1 MRFGR
6 DSQVR
11 TIKPYR
17 SGVFRYLST
26 WANIMPV
33 FVKLLRYLCANKK
46 QITFAAAA
54 CVVQLNCMCPALA
67 QNLDKD
73 DPDAP
78 KTVLFS
84 EWLLQQK
91 STERPTDVVRQNAL
105 RKTNEKQLLSAEPN
119 DLQQSIIFQKIADA
133 MINAL
138 RAQCDINQDN
148 ISAAVTRAI
157 EESKKDLV
165 YALFAVMIFQIVL
178 VAGVALLMILA
189 SNIYRK
195 IIVLHE
201 DRITP
206 PNLVPSTTDLVPS
219 TTDLV
224 PPTTDLVPSTTD
236 LVPPTTDLVPPT
248 TDLVPSTTDL
258 VPSTTDLVSAVFEN
272 DLRCFMDGVSKR

>member
-1 MRFGR
+1 
-6 DSQVR
+6 
-11 TIKPYR
+11 
-17 SGVFRYLST
+17 
-26 WANIMPV
+26 MPV
-33 FVKLLRYLCANKK
+33 FVKSLRYLCANKK

-84 EWLLQQK
+84 EWILQQK
-91 STERPTDVVRQNAL
+91 STERPPDVLRQNAL
-105 RKTNEKQLLSAEPN
+105 RKTNGTQLSSAEPN

-148 ISAAVTRAI
+148 ISAAVTGAI
-157 EESKKDLV
+157 EKSKKDLV

-178 VAGVALLMILA
+178 VAGITILMILA

-195 IIVLHE
+195 IIVLHGGG
-201 DRITP
+201 RITP
-206 PNLVPSTTDLVPS
+206 PNLVPPA
-219 TTDLV
+219 TDLV
-224 PPTTDLVPSTTD
+224 PPAAD
-236 LVPPTTDLVPPT
+236 LVPPATDLI
-248 TDLVPSTTDL
+248 
-258 VPSTTDLVSAVFEN
+258 SAVFEN
-272 DLRCFMDGVSKR
+272 DLRCFMDGASKR